1 MARAAR
7 ELNHYRLPA
16 RIRVRKAP
24 DEGFGW
30 RPALGDRIAGI
41 SGIRLEADRSGAMP
55 GQVDVYLQATAAH
68 FQDRQTAFL
77 LCTIGPDGIA
87 IRGLNEWD
95 RHQVLRGGWGRL
107 VRDHVVMHPP
117 RDFEELEVCW
127 GVLQRAYRYMSD
139 LSAEGRPAREPPPW
153 NLPRFSRT
161 SLQ

>member
-16 RIRVRKAP
+16 RIRVRKAH

-30 RPALGDRIAGI
+30 RLALGDRIAGI

-55 GQVDVYLQATAAH
+55 GQVDVYLQAT
-68 FQDRQTAFL
+68 FL
-77 LCTIGPDGIA
+77 LCTISPDGIA

-139 LSAEGRPAREPPPW
+139 LSAEGLPARESPPW